1 MEGCPW
7 PETGI
12 PDSKDRN
19 REVRKLTK
27 RVPRFMRRI
36 MPCTWGDDCR
46 RRLNRSTGICHFCH
60 HSDGQARK
68 VVCPQGSNREKR
80 KDCGGGRRWRHPEG
94 SGSGGEDTGRKMKAE
109 FLVQIDGA
117 NTGTYEPEYD
127 ENGNEKPMK
136 LVTVLAATNNPWDL
150 DDAIIRRLEK
160 RIHIPLPTDTARK
173 L

>member
-1 MEGCPW
+1 MARFYAPTTIFVDEIDALC
-7 PETGI
+7 
-12 PDSKDRN
+12 SKR
-19 REVRKLTK
+19 
-27 RVPRFMRRI
+27 
-36 MPCTWGDDCR
+36 
-46 RRLNRSTGICHFCH
+46 
-60 HSDGQARK
+60 
-68 VVCPQGSNREKR
+68 
-80 KDCGGGRRWRHPEG
+80 G

-160 RIHIPLPTDTARK
+160 RIHIPLPTDNARK